1 MATTIWSGSISF
13 GLVTVPVK
21 LTPATQSK
29 DVKFNQLDS
38 ESGSRV
44 RYKRMAEATGEV
56 VDQSRIVK
64 GYEMSP
70 GQYVVIE
77 PDELKAMA
85 PKSSRSIEIE
95 EFVDLDEIDPLL
107 FDSPYYLQPDP
118 QAMKPY
124 LLLVEAMA
132 ESNKVAIGR
141 IVMRTK
147 ESLVAIRS
155 LDGMLVVETMR
166 YADEVLPRE
175 MPSDADDLEVTDKER
190 AMATQL
196 IETLTEKW
204 DPEKFEDSYREEL
217 LSLIEKK
224 AAGEEIIATAEPE
237 TPAEVVD
244 LAKALEAS
252 LEKAESRGSQRSA

>member
-166 YADEVLPRE
+166 YADEVLPARC
-175 MPSDADDLEVTDKER
+175 R
-190 AMATQL
+190 A
-196 IETLTEKW
+196 
-204 DPEKFEDSYREEL
+204 
-217 LSLIEKK
+217 
-224 AAGEEIIATAEPE
+224 
-237 TPAEVVD
+237 TPMI
-244 LAKALEAS
+244 
-252 LEKAESRGSQRSA
+252 SR